1 MKQKNAFTL
10 IELLVVIAI
19 IAILAAILFP
29 VFAQAR
35 AKARQATCISNV
47 KQIALSSMMYVQDY
61 DEQFQPYQTV
71 GLCPSTWA
79 AQGACT
85 ANTNVTLGYL
95 ALLQP
100 YSKSNLYS
108 QCPEAKQNN
117 KAAGTALRL
126 WLEGRVGYGM
136 AYPPPGENLGALAT
150 GSMLASM
157 EAPAEH
163 ALLMDVVPDG
173 ANGLSIYNS
182 FGGYYNHATTPFAL
196 TEYGSSAVLVP
207 ANHERPHG
215 RHNGMVTVSFCD
227 GHAKALP
234 FTKVYPVQESVCGAP
249 GSGTGCSTIA
259 TTAALQP
266 EIWKL
271 WK

>member
-1 MKQKNAFTL
+1 MKCAFTL

-47 KQIALSSMMYVQDY
+47 KQITLSSMMYLQDY

-71 GLCPSTWA
+71 GLCPAPWA
-79 AQGACT
+79 SQGACT
-85 ANTNVTLGYL
+85 AGTNVTLGYL
-95 ALLQP
+95 YLLQP

-108 QCPEAKQNN
+108 QCPDAKQNS

-136 AYPPPGENLGALAT
+136 TYPTPGENLGTLAA
-150 GSMLASM
+150 GNAMAAM
-157 EAPAEH
+157 EAPADH
-163 ALLMDVVPDG
+163 AMIMDVVPDG
-173 ANGLSIYNS
+173 ASGISIYNS
-182 FGGYYNHATTPFAL
+182 FGGYFNHATTPFAL
-196 TEYGSSAVLVP
+196 SEYGSTAVLNA

-215 RHNGMVTVSFCD
+215 RHNTMVTVGFCD

-234 FTKVYPVQESVCGAP
+234 FNKIYPVQESVCGIP
-249 GSGTGCSTIA
+249 GTGTGCSTIA
-259 TTAALQP
+259 LTAAAQP
-266 EIWKL
+266 ELWKL